1 MYRNKEINTVVRIA
15 DLIGVIPAIT
25 GKVELVYEGEQEGAG
40 LVAYNL
46 IGKAIRSQ
54 FINYFPSPEQKKKE
68 KAGNPYSVPL
78 DWFGEG
84 NALDILS
91 SHTNKDYKT
100 LLHSVPGLEE
110 VVTQLVQNLA
120 EKEKEFFMEFALHG
134 LAEYSQLS
142 KKLLD
147 TGLQFKDLFSSMF
160 DMGGETDEDF
170 EEEEEDEDD
179 DV

>member
-1 MYRNKEINTVVRIA
+1 MYMNGESNTIIRIA

-54 FINYFPSPEQKKKE
+54 FVNYFPSPEQKKKE
-68 KAGNPYSVPL
+68 KQGNPYVLPL
-78 DWFGEG
+78 AWFGEG
-84 NALDILS
+84 NELDILAS
-91 SHTNKDYKT
+91 QGDKDYKSA
-100 LLHSVPGLEE
+100 LHSVPGLEE
-110 VVTQLVQNLA
+110 VVTQLVKDMP

-134 LAEYSQLS
+134 LAEFSQLS
-142 KKLLD
+142 KKVLD

-160 DMGGETDEDF
+160 DMGPGDPDDF
-170 EEEEEDEDD
+170 EEDD
-179 DV
+179 L